1 MEAVGNFKCVHAFNI
16 YLPEIGNFISLGKKK
31 KTMILNIYIYGQ
43 VKENFRY

>member
-31 KTMILNIYIYGQ
+31 KDYDIKYIYIWTS
-43 VKENFRY
+43 KRKF